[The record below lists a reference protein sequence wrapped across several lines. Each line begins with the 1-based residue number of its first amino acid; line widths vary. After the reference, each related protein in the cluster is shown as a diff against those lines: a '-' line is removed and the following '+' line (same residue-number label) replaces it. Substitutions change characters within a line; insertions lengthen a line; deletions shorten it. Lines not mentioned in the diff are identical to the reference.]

1 VLREAAREREGT
13 MTTHGTA
20 AFRLALLGAAATIA
34 TPAWAQEA
42 QGAQDTTTS
51 PAPVNAPDDAAPQS
65 DQNDVIVTA
74 TSVARRAL
82 DTPLAV
88 TSLDSQQLSRTSGIN
103 QADILNTIPTIKADG
118 SGGEVAANVFVRGLP
133 SGGQYQF
140 TPLEYDGIPVLST
153 FGLNSTA
160 YDVYYRNDLGI
171 DRLEFVRGGVSN
183 LFGPGSV
190 AGLINYISRTG
201 GEELRGT
208 AQLEV
213 AERGRYKGDLAVS
226 GPLGNGLYFAVS
238 GWYRSDDGPI
248 RTGLPTE
255 GYQVRGNLKYEW
267 GGQNS
272 ITLSGQW
279 IDDKAQFYLPI
290 PLDGRTRGRIRGND
304 GNLVYQVLTPAVRGI
319 GYAVPGGTFTT
330 NITDGA
336 SVKGGQVALAFD
348 THFGDSGF
356 GLNGRG
362 KYSEYRSR
370 FGLWSDG
377 DGLVNVPETQAAFL
391 SNTARRNAY
400 RELVGAT
407 TANSRFTYAGTTT
420 ALPADA
426 VLFANR
432 FTDRYRPNHDYT
444 GELNLT
450 WNGSTG
456 AVDHAVTLGGFYGN
470 AWARDFDVTTTY
482 LAEFNN
488 RPRLVSLVSN
498 GVVISRDGVLNAS
511 VNGTY
516 TNNYHQA
523 ERYAA
528 YLADQTKIGDR
539 FNFDIGVRVEH
550 YAGRIRRER
559 NATTIPSAL
568 AGQSTELNTV
578 NWGTG
583 GFTTGRVSATEYA
596 VAAGAL
602 YKLTDR
608 VSLYLNGSRGYFFP
622 EIRGV
627 VFNALPAGTPANATV
642 SPGTQRYSGEIIKQV
657 EGGIKIA
664 QPWFNLSV
672 SGFYTELKNRRQVL
686 QVNSTAGG
694 LQDNVNLI
702 STRSW
707 GAEAEFDLKL
717 VDHLHFNGN
726 LTLQN
731 ARYTSFVNVNG
742 ATTTPN
748 AAVIGR
754 DLERQPDILYNA
766 GLYYDDD
773 TVDLSFYTNYT
784 GDNFTANTNQIR
796 LDGWNVFNLDAGVKV
811 RVMGDRQV
819 RLGVNV
825 FNLFEEDAATE
836 GSPRQDSNQT
846 VGGAYFVGRPVLP
859 RRITGRLAFNF

>member
-1 VLREAAREREGT
+1 MNTIAHARFGAAL
-13 MTTHGTA
+13 
-20 AFRLALLGAAATIA
+20 RLALLGAAATIA
-34 TPAWAQEA
+34 APAAAQVAPGTAE
-42 QGAQDTTTS
+42 TSTS
-51 PAPVNAPDDAAPQS
+51 PNAVNAPDDGAAQS
-65 DQNDVIVTA
+65 DQGDIIVTA

-88 TSLDSQQLSRTSGIN
+88 TSLDSQQLARTSGIN

-190 AGLINYISRTG
+190 AGLINYITRTG
-201 GEELRGT
+201 GDQLRGT
-208 AQLEV
+208 AQFEY
-213 AERGRYKGDLAVS
+213 AERGRYKGDLAIS
-226 GPLGNGLYFAVS
+226 GPLGNGLFFAVS
-238 GWYRSDDGPI
+238 GWYRKDDGPI
-248 RTGLPTE
+248 RTGLDTD
-255 GYQVRGNLKYEW
+255 GYQVRGNLKYEF
-267 GGQNS
+267 GTNNS
-272 ITLSGQW
+272 VTLSGQW
-279 IDDKAQFYLPI
+279 IDDQAQFYLPI
-290 PLDGRTRGRIRGND
+290 PLDGTTRGRIRGND
-304 GNLVYQVLTPAVRGI
+304 GKLVYQVITPNAAGI
-319 GYAVPGGTFTT
+319 SYNTPDGPFTT
-330 NITDGA
+330 RITDGVT
-336 SVKGGQVALAFD
+336 VKGGQVALAFD

-362 KYSEYRSR
+362 KYSEYQSR

-377 DGLVNVPETQAAFL
+377 DGIVNVPETQAAFL
-391 SNTARRNAY
+391 ANGARRTAY
-400 RELVGAT
+400 PELVGAT
-407 TANSRFTYAGTTT
+407 AANSTFTFAGTNT
-420 ALPADA
+420 ALPANA
-426 VLFANR
+426 LLFANR

-450 WNGSTG
+450 WNGDTG
-456 AVDHAVTLGGFYGN
+456 SIRHAVTLGGFYGN
-470 AWARDFDVTTTY
+470 AFARDFDVTTTY

-488 RPRLVSLVSN
+488 RPRLVNLVSN
-498 GVVISRDGVLNAS
+498 GVTISRAGVLNAS

-516 TNNYHQA
+516 TNNFHRA
-523 ERYAA
+523 ERYAG
-528 YLADQTKIGDR
+528 YFADQTKIGDR

-550 YAGRIRRER
+550 YTGTIRRER
-559 NATTIPSAL
+559 NATTIPTVL

-578 NWGTG
+578 NWGTD

-608 VSLYLNGSRGYFFP
+608 VSLYANGSRGYFFP

-627 VFNALPAGTPANATV
+627 VFNALPAGTAANATV

-657 EGGIKIA
+657 EGGIKVQ
-664 QPWFNLSV
+664 QPWFSFSV
-672 SGFYTELKNRRQVL
+672 SGFYTKLENRRQVL
-686 QVNSTAGG
+686 QVNSVGGG

-717 VDHLHFNGN
+717 IDHLHFNGN

-754 DLERQPDILYNA
+754 DLERQPDLLYNA

-773 TVDLSFYTNYT
+773 LIDFSVSTNYT

-796 LDGWNVFNLDAGVKV
+796 LQGWNVVNVDAGLKV
-811 RVMGDRQV
+811 RVMGDRHV

-825 FNLFEEDAATE
+825 FNLFEEDATTE
-836 GSPRQDSNQT
+836 GSPRQDATQT

-859 RRITGRLAFNF
+859 RRVTGRVTFNF

>member
-1 VLREAAREREGT
+1 
-13 MTTHGTA
+13 MTQFGTA
-20 AFRLALLGAAATIA
+20 AFRLALLAGTAAIAAPAAAAPTS
-34 TPAWAQEA
+34 QEA
-42 QGAQDTTTS
+42 QGAQATTV
-51 PAPVNAPDDAAPQS
+51 AQQPVNAPDDAAPQS
-65 DQNDVIVTA
+65 DQADVIVTG

-88 TSLDSQQLSRTSGIN
+88 TSLDSQQLARSSGIN

-190 AGLINYISRTG
+190 AGLINYITRTG
-201 GEELRGT
+201 GDQLRGT
-208 AQLEV
+208 AQVEV

-226 GPLGNGLYFAVS
+226 GPLGNGLFFAVS
-238 GWYRSDDGPI
+238 GWYRRDDGPI
-248 RTGLPTE
+248 RTGLDTD

-267 GGQNS
+267 GSRNS
-272 ITLSGQW
+272 VTLSGQY
-279 IDDKAQFYLPI
+279 IDDQAQFYLPL
-290 PLDGRTRGRIRGND
+290 PLDGTTRGRLRGND
-304 GNLVYQVLTPAVRGI
+304 GNIVYQVITPNAAGI
-319 GYAVPGGTFTT
+319 SYATPTGRFTT
-330 NITDGA
+330 HITDG
-336 SVKGGQVALAFD
+336 VTVRGGQAALAFD

-362 KYSEYRSR
+362 KYSEYQSR

-377 DGLVNVPETQAAFL
+377 DGLVNVPETQGAFL
-391 SNTARRNAY
+391 TNTTRRTAY
-400 RELVGAT
+400 PELAGAT
-407 TANSRFTYAGTTT
+407 TANSVFTYAGTSTV
-420 ALPADA
+420 LPGNA

-450 WNGSTG
+450 WNGGTG
-456 AVDHAVTLGGFYGN
+456 SIEHAVTLGGFY
-470 AWARDFDVTTTY
+470 AKAFARDFDVTTTY

-488 RPRLVSLVSN
+488 QPRLVNLVSN
-498 GVVISRDGVLNAS
+498 GITIARAGVLNAS
-511 VNGTY
+511 PAGTY
-516 TNNYHQA
+516 TNNFHQA
-523 ERYAA
+523 ERYAG
-528 YLADQTKIGDR
+528 YFADQMKIGDR

-550 YAGRIRRER
+550 YNGTIRREG
-559 NATTIPSAL
+559 NSTTFTDTTANVASEIRS
-568 AGQSTELNTV
+568 V
-578 NWGTG
+578 NFGTG
-583 GFTTGRVSATEYA
+583 AFLTGKVHTTEYA

-608 VSLYLNGSRGYFFP
+608 VSLYANASRGYFFP
-622 EIRGV
+622 EIRAVGFPV
-627 VFNALPAGTPANATV
+627 SLNGLTV
-642 SPGTQRYSGEIIKQV
+642 SQSPAPASYDGEIIKQA
-657 EGGIKIA
+657 EAGIKVA
-664 QPWFNLSV
+664 QPWFSFSV
-672 SGFYTELKNRRQVL
+672 SGFYTKLENRRQVL
-686 QVNSTAGG
+686 FLNNGIGG
-694 LQDNVNLI
+694 FNEAVNLVA
-702 STRSW
+702 TRSY
-707 GAEAEFDLKL
+707 GAEGELDFRLAS
-717 VDHLHFNGN
+717 HLHLNGN
-726 LTLQN
+726 LTLTN
-731 ARYTSFVNVNG
+731 AKYTQSQALVNNVPS
-742 ATTTPN
+742 PN
-748 AAVIGR
+748 TAVIGR

-773 TVDLSFYTNYT
+773 LFDFAVSTNYT

-796 LDGWNVFNLDAGVKV
+796 LQGWNVVNLDAGVKL
-811 RVMGDRQV
+811 RLMGDRHV

-836 GSPRQDSNQT
+836 GSPRQDANQT

-859 RRITGRLAFNF
+859 RRVTGRLTFNF